1 MLLMDIV
8 LSNEIADTKITD
20 SLIIASSVTT
30 GFTNFFFVQFS
41 RHLISSLSSFSTGV
55 TRNKLRNN
63 IIVVTAILALIMS
76 LLLVNSE
83 LIVVSIF
90 DINDTSTL
98 RAIQV
103 LLPYCV
109 VNVIFQAIIQ
119 LSNVS
124 NVLNEK
130 PRILPNSAIVNALF
144 SSLFIFVCYDTLGV
158 RSIGLAIVF
167 GGFIQLLIVAT
178 KSQHYRDSQVKAS
191 SKKIDDSGQLPGSI
205 MMLLLLNGLNEFIK
219 IYEKGLSASFG
230 GGVVTMIYYSNKVTL
245 TIASLVLA
253 AVTYLYLPKLSR
265 QESPM
270 KEIRKRIL
278 NPRTL
283 SLGLFLFLLT
293 YLSIPLVVNLLF
305 NGQGVFLNEQE
316 FGVISKLSLLSAL
329 GYLILNMLTMLQLA
343 EGRKYLAYLP
353 LGLLFVVK
361 MLLYLFTRSILELN
375 AFYVPKIGVISYGI
389 SILLCLLIYRLILW
403 KYRL

>member
-1 MLLMDIV
+1 
-8 LSNEIADTKITD
+8 
-20 SLIIASSVTT
+20 
-30 GFTNFFFVQFS
+30 
-41 RHLISSLSSFSTGV
+41 
-55 TRNKLRNN
+55 
-63 IIVVTAILALIMS
+63 
-76 LLLVNSE
+76 
-83 LIVVSIF
+83 
-90 DINDTSTL
+90 
-98 RAIQV
+98 
-103 LLPYCV
+103 
-109 VNVIFQAIIQ
+109 VIFQAIIQ

-144 SSLFIFVCYDTLGV
+144 SSLFIFVCYDALGV

-167 GGFIQLLIVAT
+167 GGFIQLLIVAI

-191 SKKIDDSGQLPGSI
+191 SEKIDDSGQLPGSI